1 MSQAVDEYLL
11 EDMRKDENDELMFS
25 LGLDEEG
32 FMIDTVACYDEEAGI
47 YPEDQGMLFPQP
59 IREIS

>member
-32 FMIDTVACYDEEAGI
+32 FMIDIVACYDEEADA

>member
-1 MSQAVDEYLL
+1 MSQAVDAYLL
-11 EDMRKDENDELMFS
+11 EDMRKADDEETMYQ
-25 LGLDEEG
+25 LGLSEEG
-32 FMIDTVACYDEEAGI
+32 FMIDMVACYDEETGL

>member
-1 MSQAVDEYLL
+1 MSQAVDEYLR

-32 FMIDTVACYDEEAGI
+32 LMIDTVACYDEEADI

>member
-32 FMIDTVACYDEEAGI
+32 FMIDTVACYDEEADI
-47 YPEDQGMLFPQP
+47 YPEDQGMLFQQP